1 MTLSDYFPLYVFIFV
16 TILAGLV
23 LYNWGC
29 GIRYNGQL
37 EEERKNDNN
46 A

>member
-1 MTLSDYFPLYVFIFV
+1 MTHLSDYFPLYVFIFV

-29 GIRYNGQL
+29 GIRYNGQ
-37 EEERKNDNN
+37 EGENDNN
-46 A
+46 T